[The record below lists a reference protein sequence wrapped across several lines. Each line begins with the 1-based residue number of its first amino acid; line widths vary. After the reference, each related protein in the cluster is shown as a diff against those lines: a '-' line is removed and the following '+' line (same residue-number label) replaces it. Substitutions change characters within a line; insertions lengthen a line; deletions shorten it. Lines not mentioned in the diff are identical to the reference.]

1 MLPPP
6 SGSIDLWKLLLR
18 RLKRRLDRRRK
29 REGTETQVS
38 ATKSG
43 GGHEEVER
51 EEEEEEGEE
60 REVETEH
67 GSVTNHPVPEE
78 QDSSN
83 VS

>member
-1 MLPPP
+1 M
-6 SGSIDLWKLLLR
+6 
-18 RLKRRLDRRRK
+18 
-29 REGTETQVS
+29 TQVS

-51 EEEEEEGEE
+51 EEDQEEEGEE
-60 REVETEH
+60 RELETEH